1 MADPLS
7 LKNRRWQVFVL
18 HRAMVLD
25 FAFKAQ
31 RLKPFLNRNPV
42 LRNMNRVSRKF
53 FRALPQQGQKKPGE
67 TVTGLG
73 GSWSDQPKFFSAK
86 DQFTSLSK
94 KVSTNLGRMLR

>member
-1 MADPLS
+1 
-7 LKNRRWQVFVL
+7 
-18 HRAMVLD
+18 
-25 FAFKAQ
+25 
-31 RLKPFLNRNPV
+31 

>member
-1 MADPLS
+1 MSQKKSQAAGVSRL
-7 LKNRRWQVFVL
+7 RRT
-18 HRAMVLD
+18 MVLD

-42 LRNMNRVSRKF
+42 LRNMNRVSRLF
-53 FRALPQQGQKKPGE
+53 FRYFPQQGQKKPGE
-67 TVTGLG
+67 TVTGSG
-73 GSWSDQPKFFSAK
+73 GSCGYQPKFFSAK